1 MSLFKQNDFFSQ
13 SEIFLTKLD
22 FLKGDTNL
30 KKKKIFTE
38 KNIFFPENHTYF
50 LLKNIIIF
58 RIVLLHLNN
67 HTFVLPQNLQQP
79 KPVCTDLTLQVTRTL
94 KLFGL
99 AEIIYRI
106 ISTSARPVTSKLGRM
121 VD

>member
-22 FLKGDTNL
+22 FLKEDTNL

-67 HTFVLPQNLQQP
+67 HTCLLNVLS
-79 KPVCTDLTLQVTRTL
+79 D
-94 KLFGL
+94 
-99 AEIIYRI
+99 
-106 ISTSARPVTSKLGRM
+106 
-121 VD
+121 

>member
-67 HTFVLPQNLQQP
+67 HTCLLNVLS
-79 KPVCTDLTLQVTRTL
+79 D
-94 KLFGL
+94 
-99 AEIIYRI
+99 
-106 ISTSARPVTSKLGRM
+106 
-121 VD
+121 